1 MATVSTPPLDWDFQ
15 NAHVDPSALNQ
26 GGSPSGPRGNY
37 ISSESILL
45 AAGPAT
51 LAQATATN
59 LILFPVGV
67 CDAIQIVQN
76 KGVVQLY
83 EIGSRLP
90 YILPGRPIIQLQISR
105 VLFNGDSLLGAL
117 SKGNENP
124 DGTPLT
130 ADQFAA
136 DVTGEPGVVLTNV
149 NNSSQPGNFYMNLAS
164 HYFNQPSGVAIFFK
178 DSQNEWV
185 AGYYAENCI
194 IQTHSMAIQGQN
206 MVVMENAAIRCTG
219 FVPMPAV

>member
-1 MATVSTPPLDWDFQ
+1 MAETSFAWNFQ
-15 NAHVDPSALNQ
+15 TSHVDDTALNEA
-26 GGSPSGPRGNY
+26 GNPSGPRGNY

-51 LAQATATN
+51 LGQATLAN
-59 LILFPVGV
+59 LDVAPIGV
-67 CDAIQIVQN
+67 CDTIQILQN

-90 YILPGRPIIQLQISR
+90 YILPGRPMIQLQISR

-117 SKGNENP
+117 TKKSVGP
-124 DGTPLT
+124 G
-130 ADQFAA
+130 
-136 DVTGEPGVVLTNV
+136 GEPLEASDFEDNVIGKPGVTLDNV
-149 NNSSQPGNFYMNLAS
+149 NGGETSGNFYMNLAS
-164 HYFNQPSGVAIFFK
+164 HFFNQPVGLAIFFK
-178 DSQNEWV
+178 DSENEWV

-194 IQTHSMAIQGQN
+194 IQSHSMAIQGQN

-219 FVPMPAV
+219 FVPIESPA

>member
-1 MATVSTPPLDWDFQ
+1 MADAPLNWEFQ
-15 NAHVDPSALNQ
+15 NHHVDPTALNRD
-26 GGSPSGPRGNY
+26 GSPSGPRGNY
-37 ISSESILL
+37 ISSESILI

-51 LAQATATN
+51 YQQAAETN
-59 LILFPVGV
+59 LTLFPIGV

-117 SKGNENP
+117 SKGNQNP
-124 DGTPLT
+124 DGSPLT
-130 ADQFAA
+130 ADEFAS
-136 DVTGEPGVVLTNV
+136 DVIGEPGLVLQNV
-149 NNSSQPGNFYMNLAS
+149 NNSDQSGNFYMNLAS
-164 HYFNQPSGVAIFFK
+164 HFFNQPSGIAVFFK
-178 DSQNEWV
+178 DSDNEWV

-219 FVPMPAV
+219 FVPMATV